1 MRDRDLKIG
10 DFVKCLKNKGSK
22 GLIVGIIPNE
32 GVRLPPM
39 AEVLWSDG
47 TSTTRWQDD
56 LTLVLDQQY
65 LIQ

>member
-1 MRDRDLKIG
+1 MRDRDLAVG
-10 DFVKCLKNKGSK
+10 DFVKCLKNKDAK
-22 GLIVGIIPNE
+22 GLVVGIIPNE
-32 GVRLPPM
+32 GQRLPPM

-47 TSTTRWQDD
+47 SSTTRWQDD